1 MDLRQMLLDVS
12 DALRSL
18 RRRPLRSILSSLG
31 IGIGVTALIAMLSI
45 SEGAKQKAMAKI
57 VSLGTDTLRVEDSTV
72 AARSEQSSLANL
84 SQGLTFSD
92 LNQLNE
98 WLGDRGYLGAYERR
112 DGLIIT
118 AGSRSVN
125 ATLLGVTSAW
135 FKAEKLKLDW
145 GRPLGPLDEQA
156 ARNYCVVGEEISREL
171 NLASGS
177 TLKIDNFA
185 ATVIGSLHK
194 RGSLLTEGTG
204 LSALDF
210 DRTVILP
217 ITAMVMKPTAYGNS
231 RKLLDGMVL
240 TLNDSREQSVVHA
253 ADQVQQMLLRNHRGV
268 QDFKIVV
275 PVSLLRE
282 ARESQRMFS
291 LIMGAI
297 AGLSLLVGGIGVMNV
312 MLANISEQT
321 REIGLR
327 MALGASGLRI
337 IWLYLCNSM
346 LLTLSGG
353 VWGTLGGVFL
363 AYGIQQYAGWDVA
376 FSSPAL
382 IIAPLA
388 AMVTGLVFGL
398 HPAMR
403 AAALDPAVA
412 LRES

>member
-1 MDLRQMLLDVS
+1 MHMRQMLLDIG
-12 DALRSL
+12 DAFSSL

-57 VSLGTDTLRVEDSTV
+57 VSLGTDTLRIEDSTV
-72 AARSEQSSLANL
+72 EARSEQSSLVNL
-84 SQGLTFSD
+84 SQGLTVSD
-92 LNQLNE
+92 VDQLKV
-98 WLGDRGYLGAYERR
+98 WLGNHGYLGAYERR
-112 DGLIIT
+112 DGLIVT

-125 ATLLGVTSAW
+125 ATLMGVTSTW
-135 FKAEKLKLDW
+135 VQAEKLKLDW
-145 GRPLGPLDEQA
+145 GRPFDPLDEVA
-156 ARNYCVVGEEISREL
+156 ARSYCVVGEEISREL
-171 NLASGS
+171 NLKSGS
-177 TLKIDNFA
+177 TLKIDDFA
-185 ATVIGSLHK
+185 ATVIGSLQK

-217 ITAMVMKPTAYGNS
+217 ITAMPVNRSVYG
-231 RKLLDGMVL
+231 RQLLNGMVL
-240 TLNDSREQSVVHA
+240 TLKDSSEQNVVQA
-253 ADQVQQMLLRNHRGV
+253 AEQVHQMLLRNHRGV
-268 QDFKIVV
+268 KDFKIVV

-282 ARESQRMFS
+282 ARDSQRMFS
-291 LIMGAI
+291 LVMGAI

-327 MALGASGLRI
+327 MALGASGARI

-353 VWGTLGGVFL
+353 VWGTLGGVLL

-376 FSSPAL
+376 FSSTAL
-382 IIAPLA
+382 IIAPLS
-388 AMVTGLVFGL
+388 AMVTGLLFGL

>member
-1 MDLRQMLLDVS
+1 MLLDIG
-12 DALRSL
+12 DAFISL

-57 VSLGTDTLRVEDSTV
+57 VSLGTDTLRVEDST
-72 AARSEQSSLANL
+72 ASAHSEQSSLANL
-84 SQGLTFSD
+84 SQGLTVSD
-92 LNQLNE
+92 MKQMKEL
-98 WLGDRGYLGAYERR
+98 LGDRGYLGAYERKE
-112 DGLIIT
+112 GVMVT
-118 AGSRSVN
+118 AGSRSTNV
-125 ATLLGVTSAW
+125 TLMGVTADW
-135 FKAEKLKLDW
+135 LKAEKLQLDW
-145 GRPLGPLDEQA
+145 GRPLDPLDELA
-156 ARNYCVVGEEISREL
+156 ARSYCVVGEEISREL
-171 NLASGS
+171 NLAAGS
-177 TLKIDNFA
+177 TLKIEHFA
-185 ATVIGSLHK
+185 ATVIGSLHR

-210 DRTVILP
+210 DRTVLLP
-217 ITAMVMKPTAYGNS
+217 ITAMAMKPSVYS
-231 RKLLDGMVL
+231 RQRLDGIVL
-240 TLNDSREQSVVHA
+240 TLKDSREKSVVQA
-253 ADQVQQMLLRNHRGV
+253 AEQVQQMLLRNHRGV
-268 QDFKIVV
+268 EDFRIVV

-291 LIMGAI
+291 LVMGAI

-327 MALGASGLRI
+327 MALGASRPRI
-337 IWLYLCNSM
+337 IWLYLCNSI
-346 LLTLSGG
+346 LLTFSGG
-353 VWGTLGGVFL
+353 IWGTLGGMLL

-376 FSSPAL
+376 FSFPAL

-388 AMVTGLVFGL
+388 AIVTGLLFGL

-403 AAALDPAVA
+403 AAAFDPAVA